1 MVDPVTAAVIIGGA
15 KGVLDTM
22 GAANEWKN
30 NREGVRAYNRQ
41 KSINDRNT
49 RKKLAITQQ
58 YGRED
63 FVNTDKMKLR
73 NDEIGI
79 NQTIEN
85 RLKQLREVST
95 ARSAGLP
102 SGQSTDNIY
111 RQIKGGNLK
120 EQTAFMRDMDQK
132 NEELIH
138 RNIQIQQG
146 LNLAYIDAMATIEST
161 SYQSEPSKTGL
172 YLGIAGGI
180 VSGFGTAAA
189 AGAFG

>member
-1 MVDPVTAAVIIGGA
+1 MEPATIAAIIGVS

-30 NREGVRAYNRQ
+30 KREGVRAYNRQ

-189 AGAFG
+189 AGAFA